1 MQIYI
6 FYKYRDIVIILIKE
20 WLEHNFI
27 IFRVFYNAL
36 YTIFLSNKWISF
48 KY

>member
-6 FYKYRDIVIILIKE
+6 FYKYRDIVTILIKE

-27 IFRVFYNAL
+27 IFQVFYNAL
-36 YTIFLSNKWISF
+36 YAIFLSNKWISF